1 MEKMQKKQVQI
12 KSMQKIFTIYMV
24 IILSAAIF
32 LILLINFLF
41 RWHTLEDQQ
50 FDTFQIKIEQ
60 IIHTL
65 ENNQMELEM
74 MNKSLDED
82 YLTRAKAASY
92 VLDRQEEVVMDVSEM
107 QYLAKLLNVDELHYI
122 DENGI
127 IASASVSEYIGM
139 NMADYDQTRP
149 FLAILESGDE
159 DAYLIQ
165 EARPNAAAGKIMQH
179 IGVARKN
186 KGGFVQV
193 GFEPKRL
200 MEAQSRNTYDYI
212 FAKFPT
218 DVGEELFVVDCG
230 TGDVL
235 GHSGDIG
242 QDFRE
247 DCYQLD
253 ALLECQEGDYR
264 TGTDGRRIYIVSRQY
279 EDVIICAALPAAVL
293 FQKLFSDSVL
303 TCVYLL
309 LIELAVIFL
318 LNYLVRRRVIDGIHR
333 ILEDLSSIT
342 NGNLDTTVSVGGNR
356 EFEELSRGINTM
368 VTSIINISAR
378 ISAIIEISGVSLAAF
393 EYESGKNH
401 VFVTSGLGALL
412 EISDQAVAEF
422 GKNARVF
429 DTYIRRVA
437 EKPVEGE
444 TNVYQIHDAKY
455 VRIQMS
461 ESAGGKLGVITDVTG
476 DVMEKRQM
484 RYENTHDPLTG
495 LYKYPYFKQLAAE
508 RLRRMPDG
516 EVCALVM
523 IDLDYFK
530 GVNDTYGHDVGDRY
544 LQSFSAVM
552 SAMPAEQFLTA
563 RRSGDEFCMMIFGC
577 GSREE
582 IRGRLDMFYDRLTQ
596 NQVML
601 SDTESRTVSASAGF
615 AWTNDAGSDIAE
627 LLSQADEALYK
638 VKRNTK
644 GVYGEFRG

>member
-1 MEKMQKKQVQI
+1 
-12 KSMQKIFTIYMV
+12 MQKIFTKYMV
-24 IILSAAIF
+24 MILMTAIM
-32 LILLINFLF
+32 LILFINFLIS
-41 RWHTLEDQQ
+41 WHRLEDQQ
-50 FDTFQIKIEQ
+50 YDTFQIKIEQ

-65 ENNQMELEM
+65 ENNQMELEL
-74 MNKSLDED
+74 MNESLNED
-82 YLTRAKAASY
+82 YFTRAKAAAY

-139 NMADYDQTRP
+139 NMADHDQTRP
-149 FLAILESGDE
+149 FLAILESDDE
-159 DAYLIQ
+159 NAYLIQ
-165 EARPNAAAGKIMQH
+165 EARPNASAGKIMQY

-218 DVGEELFVVDCG
+218 DVGEELFVVDCE

-242 QDFRE
+242 QDFCE
-247 DCYQLD
+247 DYYQLD
-253 ALLECQEGDYR
+253 ALRECEGGAYR
-264 TGTDGRRIYIVSRQY
+264 TGADGRKIYVVSQQY
-279 EDVIICAALPAAVL
+279 EDVMICAALPASVL
-293 FQKLFSDSVL
+293 FRKLVSDSVL
-303 TCVYLL
+303 TCVYLF
-309 LIELAVIFL
+309 LIGLAVIFL

-333 ILEDLSSIT
+333 IIESLTAIT

-393 EYESGKNH
+393 EYERGKNH

-422 GKNARVF
+422 GKNAHTF
-429 DTYIRRVA
+429 DTYIRRVS
-437 EKPVEGE
+437 ENPVEGE
-444 TNVYQIHDAKY
+444 TNVYRIHDAKY

-495 LYKYPYFKQLAAE
+495 LYKYPYFKQLAEE
-508 RLRRMPDG
+508 RLRQMPDG

-530 GVNDTYGHDVGDRY
+530 GINDTFGHDAGDRY
-544 LQSFSAVM
+544 LQGFSAVM
-552 SAMPAEQFLTA
+552 GAMPADHFLTA
-563 RRSGDEFCMMIFGC
+563 RRSGDEFCMMVYGC
-577 GSREE
+577 ADRDG
-582 IRGRLDMFYDRLTQ
+582 IAAYLDLFYNKIAQ
-596 NQVML
+596 SQVKL

-615 AWTNDAGSDIAE
+615 AWTGDSGSDILE
-627 LLSQADEALYK
+627 LLSRADEALYV
-638 VKRNTK
+638 VKRDTK
-644 GVYGEFRG
+644 GVYGEY

>member
-1 MEKMQKKQVQI
+1 
-12 KSMQKIFTIYMV
+12 
-24 IILSAAIF
+24 
-32 LILLINFLF
+32 
-41 RWHTLEDQQ
+41 
-50 FDTFQIKIEQ
+50 
-60 IIHTL
+60 
-65 ENNQMELEM
+65 
-74 MNKSLDED
+74 
-82 YLTRAKAASY
+82 
-92 VLDRQEEVVMDVSEM
+92 
-107 QYLAKLLNVDELHYI
+107 
-122 DENGI
+122 
-127 IASASVSEYIGM
+127 
-139 NMADYDQTRP
+139 
-149 FLAILESGDE
+149 
-159 DAYLIQ
+159 
-165 EARPNAAAGKIMQH
+165 
-179 IGVARKN
+179 
-186 KGGFVQV
+186 
-193 GFEPKRL
+193 
-200 MEAQSRNTYDYI
+200 
-212 FAKFPT
+212 
-218 DVGEELFVVDCG
+218 
-230 TGDVL
+230 
-235 GHSGDIG
+235 
-242 QDFRE
+242 
-247 DCYQLD
+247 
-253 ALLECQEGDYR
+253 
-264 TGTDGRRIYIVSRQY
+264 
-279 EDVIICAALPAAVL
+279 
-293 FQKLFSDSVL
+293 
-303 TCVYLL
+303 
-309 LIELAVIFL
+309 
-318 LNYLVRRRVIDGIHR
+318 
-333 ILEDLSSIT
+333 
-342 NGNLDTTVSVGGNR
+342 
-356 EFEELSRGINTM
+356 M

>member
-1 MEKMQKKQVQI
+1 
-12 KSMQKIFTIYMV
+12 MQKIFTKYMV
-24 IILSAAIF
+24 MILMTAIM
-32 LILLINFLF
+32 LILFINFLIS
-41 RWHTLEDQQ
+41 WHRLEDQQ
-50 FDTFQIKIEQ
+50 YDTFQIKIEQ

-65 ENNQMELEM
+65 ENNQMELEL
-74 MNKSLDED
+74 MNESLNED
-82 YLTRAKAASY
+82 YFTRAKAAAY

-139 NMADYDQTRP
+139 NMADHDQTRP
-149 FLAILESGDE
+149 FLAILESDDE
-159 DAYLIQ
+159 NAYLIQ
-165 EARPNAAAGKIMQH
+165 EARPNAAAGKIMQY

-242 QDFRE
+242 QDFCE
-247 DCYQLD
+247 DYYQLD
-253 ALLECQEGDYR
+253 ALRECEGGAYR
-264 TGTDGRRIYIVSRQY
+264 TGADGRKIYVVSQQY
-279 EDVIICAALPAAVL
+279 EDVMICAALPGAVL
-293 FQKLFSDSVL
+293 FRKLVSDSVL
-303 TCVYLL
+303 TCVYLF
-309 LIELAVIFL
+309 LIGLAVIFL

-333 ILEDLSSIT
+333 IIESLTAIT

-393 EYESGKNH
+393 EYERGKNH

-422 GKNARVF
+422 GKNAHTF
-429 DTYIRRVA
+429 DTYIRRVS
-437 EKPVEGE
+437 ENPVEGE
-444 TNVYQIHDAKY
+444 TNVYRIHDAKY

-495 LYKYPYFKQLAAE
+495 LYKYPYFKQLAEE
-508 RLRRMPDG
+508 RLRQMPDG

-530 GVNDTYGHDVGDRY
+530 GINDTFGHDAGDRY
-544 LQSFSAVM
+544 LQGFSAVM
-552 SAMPAEQFLTA
+552 GAMPADHFLTA
-563 RRSGDEFCMMIFGC
+563 RRSGDEFCMMVYGC
-577 GSREE
+577 ADRDG
-582 IRGRLDMFYDRLTQ
+582 IAAYLDLFYDKLAQ
-596 NQVML
+596 SQVKL

-615 AWTNDAGSDIAE
+615 AWTGDSGSDIAE
-627 LLSQADEALYK
+627 LLSRADEALYV
-638 VKRNTK
+638 VKRDTK
-644 GVYGEFRG
+644 GVYGEY